1 MLSWF
6 GGEDDV
12 GNLINRKKYRKA
24 AKVLREQLAE
34 RPDNVHLRQRL
45 ADVLVLDGDS
55 GGALEILDT
64 MVDEFA
70 EQGFDAKAIAMLKKM
85 QRIDPDRRDVE
96 DKLTGLIKRR
106 DRNVWERVGNVEI
119 PSTHI
124 MPAMS
129 ADPEIAKRES
139 KLPVVQQSPLF
150 ATFSADE
157 LLAVIRGLD
166 LLTFEPGEII
176 VSENQSGASMFI
188 VAGGSVR
195 VYVRG
200 SKGASTQIR
209 VLGEGEFFG
218 EISLLSGQPR
228 TATITAATP
237 TEILELDRQTL
248 DAIAVQHP
256 QVPRT
261 IKEISAKRAMSPE
274 EIEARGGIDASF
286 SAGRRSRT

>member
-12 GNLINRKKYRKA
+12 GILINKKKYGKA
-24 AKVLREQLAE
+24 IKVLRQQLE
-34 RPDNVHLRQRL
+34 DRPGDVHLRQRL

-55 GGALEILDT
+55 GGALEILDKL
-64 MVDEFA
+64 VDELA
-70 EQGFDAKAIAMLKKM
+70 EEGFDAKAIAVLKKM
-85 QRIDPDRRDVE
+85 QRIDPDRREVE
-96 DKLTGLIKRR
+96 EKLTGLIKRR
-106 DRNVWERVGNVEI
+106 DRGVWERLGNVEI
-119 PSTHI
+119 PETAMR

-129 ADPEIAKRES
+129 ADPQTARLES
-139 KLPVVQQSPLF
+139 KLPVVQRSPLF
-150 ATFSADE
+150 ATFSDDE

-176 VSENQSGASMFI
+176 VSESQLGDSMFI

-200 SKGASTQIR
+200 TKGANTQIR
-209 VLGEGEFFG
+209 VLDEGEFFG

-237 TEILELDRQTL
+237 TELLELDRRTL
-248 DAIAVQHP
+248 DAIVVQHP

-261 IKEISAKRAMSPE
+261 IKEVSARRAMSPE
-274 EIEARGGIDASF
+274 EIEARGGID
-286 SAGRRSRT
+286 GIL